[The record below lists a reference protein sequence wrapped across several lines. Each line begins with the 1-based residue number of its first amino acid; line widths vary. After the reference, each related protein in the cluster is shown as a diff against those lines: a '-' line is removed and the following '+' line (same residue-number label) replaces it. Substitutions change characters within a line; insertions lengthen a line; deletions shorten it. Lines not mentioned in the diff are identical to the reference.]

1 MTTKKPLRK
10 TIEKPD
16 IPSMKKPAERPIKK
30 RHLRAN
36 EIEDILSFIEP
47 QLGIPIESAK
57 SIVEKNKA
65 SLRSQLKDIRIYP
78 NKISI
83 LKETIERQYY
93 KSLAKPG
100 DNVGII
106 AAQNIGKEQ
115 TQTTLD
121 SFHKAG
127 TSENLLV
134 GGISRF
140 NEILTMSKDPKVISS
155 KIYFKNKY
163 ENLQD
168 LKEEIGLKLL
178 EIYFSKLISQFN
190 LYYLNELPE
199 ASIEWHNLALKIYYP
214 EKGGSSD
221 SDNEKEDSSE
231 KEESEEEGKT
241 PPKKREP
248 RIMVYKLKKELMYE
262 YKISLEII
270 QKKLIAAIDNQDV
283 KVLFSP
289 FNVDPEIHLVHTGSK
304 KDILYLDKYIE
315 NIHLFGIPGIK
326 NLYFLQNTGKDNYWF
341 CDTEGSNYKELLAHP
356 IIDNTRTISTHVW
369 DIYNTLGIEASRE
382 YLIRELGNIMAEN
395 NNSDIQIFVDIMT
408 YSGILTS
415 ISRFGMKREQTGPIS
430 KATFEIPLPNF
441 LHSALYG
448 EKDVLKSVGSNIVYG
463 KLSSMG
469 TGGIDILYDPKYL

>member
-1 MTTKKPLRK
+1 MSKKLIRK
-10 TIEKPD
+10 SQTE
-16 IPSMKKPAERPIKK
+16 IPNKAPNKNSGKNSDKRPIKK
-30 RHLRAN
+30 RHLRAI

-47 QLGIPIESAK
+47 QLGIPLESAI

-65 SLRSQLKDIRIYP
+65 SLREQLKSIYIYP
-78 NKISI
+78 SKIPI

-93 KSLAKPG
+93 RSLAKPG

-155 KIYFKNKY
+155 KIYFKSKY
-163 ENLQD
+163 EKLQD
-168 LKEEIGLKLL
+168 LRDEIGLKLL

-190 LYYLNELPE
+190 LYRTEELPE
-199 ASIEWHNLALKIYYP
+199 TSREWHNLALKIYYP
-214 EKGGSSD
+214 EKGDPSVSESD
-221 SDNEKEDSSE
+221 ESDNENNPIKR
-231 KEESEEEGKT
+231 
-241 PPKKREP
+241 PPRV
-248 RIMVYKLKKELMYE
+248 MVYKLKKELIYE
-262 YKISLEII
+262 YKIPLSII
-270 QKKLIAAIDNQDV
+270 REKLIVAIDNPDIQ
-283 KVLFSP
+283 VLFSP
-289 FNVDPEIHLVHTGSK
+289 LTIDPEIHLIHPGSK

-326 NLYFLQNTGKDNYWF
+326 NLYFLQEGKHWF

-382 YLIRELGNIMAEN
+382 YLIKELGNIMVEN

-469 TGGIDILYDPKYL
+469 TGSIDILYDPKYL